1 MRNRLVSN
9 EGVAQAA
16 GTEVLAQGGN
26 ATDAVLAAMLAGA
39 TVAGPA
45 TLLGSAVLTVAG
57 LGVGAYAVDGRAR
70 APGLGRPRKNAPETP
85 PTRDRFA
92 VPGLIDAVL
101 AGHNRFGAMAL
112 SRVCRA
118 AMDAVKDAVDDPQT
132 RARLPVLDAIHRHG
146 SQWITRLGVA
156 QALVEAAGLPV
167 DGVIGRDDFAPIPAP
182 VLELAARALGP
193 HEVLTMPAEPAAR
206 VGPPAPPSTPVAIA
220 LAADMHGVIASA
232 CWALAPE
239 ACPIETPY
247 ALAGAALNNAPTR
260 GVTRR
265 APGARIAMPAPLALV
280 RSEAR
285 VWAGLAVAGDGALVD
300 AREAIVARR
309 LGAAAGLAT
318 DPSAHGTDGPRARG
332 LSFWI
337 VREQG
342 DELRVIEEA
351 LSS

>member
-1 MRNRLVSN
+1 MRNRLVSS
-9 EGVAQAA
+9 EGVAQSA
-16 GTEVLAQGGN
+16 GTAVLAQGGN
-26 ATDAVLAAMLAGA
+26 ATDAVLAALLAGA

-85 PTRDRFA
+85 PHRDRFA
-92 VPGLIDAVL
+92 VPGLVDAVL
-101 AGHNRFGAMAL
+101 AAHNRFGAMAL

-118 AMDAVKDAVDDPQT
+118 AIDAVKDQVEDET
-132 RARLPVLDAIHRHG
+132 VRARLSVIDAIHRHG
-146 SQWITRLGVA
+146 PQWITRLGVA

-167 DGVIGRDDFAPIPAP
+167 DGVIGRDDFAPVPAP
-182 VLELAARALGP
+182 IVELGGRAMGA
-193 HEVLTMPAEPAAR
+193 HEVLTMTPEVTPR
-206 VGPPAPPSTPVAIA
+206 VGPPAPPSTPVAVA

-239 ACPIETPY
+239 ACAIETPY
-247 ALAGAALNNAPTR
+247 ALAGAALNSAPTR

-265 APGARIAMPAPLALV
+265 APGTRIAMPVPVAIV
-280 RSEAR
+280 RSEGR
-285 VWAGLAVAGDGALVD
+285 VWAGLALAGDGALSD
-300 AREAIVARR
+300 ARDAIVSRR
-309 LGAAAGLAT
+309 LGADAGLASDT
-318 DPSAHGTDGPRARG
+318 LPGDLRARG
-332 LSFWI
+332 VSFWV